1 MVKPKKKMQNS
12 EKLVVITGGTKG
24 IGKALVLTFVSEGFS
39 VATCARNEDNLIAL
53 KSRIKESYDILIHTY
68 PADLSQKEKVAGF
81 IEFIRQIKKPIE
93 ILINNTGVFIPGEV
107 LGEEEGALETMITT
121 NLYSAYHLSRG
132 VVPEMVRSKR
142 GHIFN
147 ICSVASLKAY
157 PNGGSYSI
165 SKFAM
170 YGFSQALREEL
181 KGKGVRVTSVL
192 AGAVLTPSW
201 DGVDLPEERFM
212 KPEDIAK
219 TIFSTFQ
226 LSERTVI
233 EEIILRPQL
242 GDI

>member
-1 MVKPKKKMQNS
+1 MDNS
-12 EKLVVITGGTKG
+12 GKLVIVTGGTKG
-24 IGKALVLTFVSEGFS
+24 IGRAIVEKMAKAGFQ
-39 VATCARNEDNLIAL
+39 VATCARNEADLVELKEAIAHKYDVDL
-53 KSRIKESYDILIHTY
+53 KIYA
-68 PADLSQKEKVAGF
+68 ADLSKKNKAMEFVDF
-81 IEFIRQIKKPIE
+81 IHHIGKPVE

-107 LGEEEGALETMITT
+107 LREEEGALEHMINT
-121 NLYSAYHLSRG
+121 NLYSAYHLTRG
-132 VVPEMVRSKR
+132 LVPSMRNVKR

-157 PNGGSYSI
+157 PNGGSYTI

-181 KGKGVRVTSVL
+181 KSDGVRVTSVL

-212 KPEDIAK
+212 KPRDIAE
-219 TIFSTFQ
+219 TIYSTYQ

-233 EEIILRPQL
+233 EDIVLRPQL